1 MVTDRSTSAPVRLEP
16 HDLTK
21 ETPARRGSAPT
32 DSSIPDAPAAAAV
45 DHCDGPECFAPEDVA
60 PDVSVCA
67 CSCTGC
73 ARAVALLVQA
83 QGGA

>member
-21 ETPARRGSAPT
+21 KTPARPVSVPT
-32 DSSIPDAPAAAAV
+32 DSSIPDARAAAAV
-45 DHCDGPECFAPEDVA
+45 DHCNGLDCFAPEDVA

-67 CSCTGC
+67 CSCDAC
-73 ARAVALLVQA
+73 ERAVALLVLA